1 MDGGRWTG
9 HFRGLYVN
17 MLVFSCQTEFL
28 ANFATA
34 VLNVGRT
41 VSSLSGSRVN
51 ELLGA
56 GPVVLARRDEVSER
70 DPGGPC
76 LTGAKVCMDEGDDFD
91 TIVNHGKLGVGHW
104 PHVELGG
111 NGMCDVGIKIGEALE
126 VPLR

>member
-91 TIVNHGKLGVGHW
+91 TIVPMANS
-104 PHVELGG
+104 
-111 NGMCDVGIKIGEALE
+111 ALATGLTLSLAVMACGTSE
-126 VPLR
+126 